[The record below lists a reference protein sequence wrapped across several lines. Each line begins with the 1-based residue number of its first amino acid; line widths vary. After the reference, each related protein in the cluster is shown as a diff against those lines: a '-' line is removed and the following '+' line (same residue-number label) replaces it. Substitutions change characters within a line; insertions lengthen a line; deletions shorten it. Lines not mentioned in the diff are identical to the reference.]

1 MWMIISEFTN
11 QYLLCHAGFEKG
23 MFKRK
28 NEKQATEA
36 EAYLWS
42 VADM

>member
-1 MWMIISEFTN
+1 MLILSDLLISAAP
-11 QYLLCHAGFEKG
+11 CVAGFEKG
-23 MFKRK
+23 LFKRT
-28 NEKQATEA
+28 NEKQATQA